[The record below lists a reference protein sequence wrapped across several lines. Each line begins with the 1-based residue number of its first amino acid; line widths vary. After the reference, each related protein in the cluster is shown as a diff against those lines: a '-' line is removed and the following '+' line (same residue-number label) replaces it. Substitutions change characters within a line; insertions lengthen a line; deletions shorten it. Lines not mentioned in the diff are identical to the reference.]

1 MKQVINTSGD
11 LLDTSSYLIPEHSN
25 QHVLIV
31 HGCNA
36 LGIMGAGLAL
46 QVKAKSIK
54 AFNLYSEECS
64 NITDRSKLLG
74 TYTHAREPDLNL
86 TIVNAILQLYIGTSE
101 RQVNY
106 EAVAKVFERI
116 SNVMLEHPD
125 REFYLAIPK
134 NLGCGLAGGNWNI
147 VLSIILETLKPIDNC
162 TLYIVEWS
170 K

>member
-1 MKQVINTSGD
+1 M
-11 LLDTSSYLIPEHSN
+11 
-25 QHVLIV
+25 
-31 HGCNA
+31 
-36 LGIMGAGLAL
+36 

-116 SNVMLEHPD
+116 ATTCLEHPD
-125 REFYLAIPK
+125 KEIYLAIPK
-134 NLGCGLAGGNWNI
+134 FIGCDLAGGNWNI
-147 VLSIILETLKPIDNC
+147 VLSIILETLKPADNC
-162 TLYIVEWS
+162 TLYIVEWN